1 MENTFDIKQR
11 LNKIADYIIQ
21 KYPDSCLAHN
31 GKDDFSLQEDIQN
44 FFYFE
49 RLGWCG
55 CGDPEAVMREI
66 CKYFSILDWRDSIR
80 HYEREMYN
88 KLCKKFREA
97 FGVES
102 IYDNPLLMALA
113 YAMDAAGFT
122 DHGTSIGGAWL
133 TDEGKMF
140 LYVLRNN
147 KEIKEGD

>member
-1 MENTFDIKQR
+1 MENSFDIKQQ
-11 LNKIADYIIQ
+11 LNKIANYIIQ

-66 CKYFSILDWRDSIR
+66 CKYLYIVHFHNGYD
-80 HYEREMYN
+80 E
-88 KLCKKFREA
+88 LCQKFREA

-122 DHGTSIGGAWL
+122 NHGSSIGGAWL

-147 KEIKEGD
+147 KELMEGD

>member
-1 MENTFDIKQR
+1 MENSFDIKQQ

-31 GKDDFSLQEDIQN
+31 GKDDFRLQEDIQN
-44 FFYFE
+44 FFYYE

-66 CKYFSILDWRDSIR
+66 CKYLYIVHFHNGYD
-80 HYEREMYN
+80 E
-88 KLCKKFREA
+88 LCKKFKEA
-97 FGVES
+97 FGVED
-102 IYDNPLLMALA
+102 IYGNPLLMALA

-122 DHGTSIGGAWL
+122 DHGSSIGGAWL

-147 KEIKEGD
+147 KEIGEAD